1 MGTSRAF
8 SPSCSRLSRLSQ
20 LSRLNPLV
28 AEPSMSSSTS
38 TSTSTSTGTQLEM
51 FKEYGETSEP
61 LEEQNPQLTYE
72 QQLASFKDLLTQV
85 IHVNKRE
92 NLPRICTQNI
102 DLLVTMKSTDSV
114 SICNAV
120 MEEARMSNDQA
131 LIDNTE
137 AAIQYVVYFVETFVA
152 ETKSLDMKNK
162 QLLGEIIKHMIGRT
176 ELTQKIEIHDLPSE
190 SQREQ
195 NLNAFLAHNKE
206 LFTPVFLR
214 HLDGECNRIQNAP
227 QKTEEAMKLYEML
240 RMIQARVIEELGQ
253 DLGEGAQVLGQLI
266 GYDSKDERLAVLE
279 AGLSVRGVEFAKEL
293 NAMTLEA
300 LEGFRN
306 AVTGADPGLIA
317 IVQEINDYIQV
328 FIANDERRGS
338 YGY

>member
-1 MGTSRAF
+1 MATSHAF
-8 SPSCSRLSRLSQ
+8 APATHTQISTMPCSKLAFLHTTATAISPSTATELH
-20 LSRLNPLV
+20 
-28 AEPSMSSSTS
+28 
-38 TSTSTSTGTQLEM
+38 M
-51 FKEYGETSEP
+51 FKEYGDTSQPVEDDSA
-61 LEEQNPQLTYE
+61 QTMTYQ
-72 QQLASFKDLLTQV
+72 QQLAAFKDLLNQV

-102 DLLVTMKSTDSV
+102 DLLVTMKGSDSV

-120 MEEARMSNDQA
+120 MEEARLSNDQA

-162 QLLGEIIKHMIGRT
+162 TLLGEIIKHMIGRT
-176 ELTQKIEIHDLPSE
+176 ELTQKIDIEDLPSE
-190 SQREQ
+190 TQREQ

-206 LFTPVFLR
+206 QFTPVFLR
-214 HLDGECNRIQNAP
+214 HLDGECQRIQNAP
-227 QKTEEAMKLYEML
+227 QSTPESLKLLEMI
-240 RMIQARVIEELGQ
+240 RMIQARIIEELGQ

-266 GYDSKDERLAVLE
+266 GYESKDERLAVLE
-279 AGLSVRGVEFAKEL
+279 AGLSVRGVDFAKEL

-306 AVTGADPGLIA
+306 AVTGADPGLVA
-317 IVQEINDYIQV
+317 IVQEINDYIQI
-328 FIANDERRGS
+328 FITNNERRE

>member
-1 MGTSRAF
+1 
-8 SPSCSRLSRLSQ
+8 
-20 LSRLNPLV
+20 
-28 AEPSMSSSTS
+28 
-38 TSTSTSTGTQLEM
+38 M
-51 FKEYGETSEP
+51 FKEYGDIQSTDKAAQP
-61 LEEQNPQLTYE
+61 TMTYE
-72 QQLASFKDLLTQV
+72 QQLAAFKDLLQQV

-102 DLLVTMKSTDSV
+102 DLLVSMQSNDSV
-114 SICNAV
+114 SICNQV
-120 MEEARMSNDQA
+120 MDEARMSNDQA

-176 ELTQKIEIHDLPSE
+176 ELTQKIEIEDLPSE
-190 SQREQ
+190 QQREA

-206 LFTPVFLR
+206 SFTPVFLR
-214 HLDGECNRIQNAP
+214 HLDGECQRIQKAP
-227 QKTEEAMKLYEML
+227 QSTPESLKLYEML
-240 RMIQARVIEELGQ
+240 RTIQARIIEELGQ

-279 AGLSVRGVEFAKEL
+279 AGLSVRGLDFAREL

-306 AVTGADPGLIA
+306 AVAGADPGLVA
-317 IVQEINDYIQV
+317 IVQEINDYIQI
-328 FIANDERRGS
+328 FIANNERREG